1 MSFGI
6 EESRIIFDTS
16 AQSRYDFITIY
27 NEVDIA
33 LDPFP
38 FTGITTTMNALTMGV
53 PVIALL
59 DGTRIVTSG
68 SASLLKAAQLEELAA
83 NSIEDYIQ
91 KAVDLAFDENRIDTY
106 KASLRTKLQA
116 SDLIA
121 ECYAKDLQDGIRY
134 IWEDVCKSK
143 Q

>member
-1 MSFGI
+1 M
-6 EESRIIFDTS
+6 
-16 AQSRYDFITIY
+16 
-27 NEVDIA
+27 
-33 LDPFP
+33 
-38 FTGITTTMNALTMGV
+38 
-53 PVIALL
+53 IALL